1 MRNGTLPPGF
11 YDSSLLTR
19 MMYLWSQLD
28 VDQLDTLMSWRP
40 GVHKLHGLVLPRT
53 VEYTL
58 SLNLKFLFPTKRKS
72 EVAYDWFD
80 NLVTK
85 VRWRTEAWQK
95 GWISLDEDP
104 RRDDPLLSWQLGLP
118 FPKSERIPPVG
129 DDWLNEGIQAGR
141 EFLSRSLTSGHSV
154 PQLGGSRDLLR
165 KITLSPNRLRE
176 YMLEAS
182 LLAFISDKNL
192 GIVVT
197 TCDWYKTEVQKF
209 LTQMSASDRPV
220 FRKATINFEDFHE
233 QTCLGLER
241 LARGDQRS
249 DHDLDSLQ
257 GSYVPFLRGKKMVAF
272 WSACWIK
279 KDVPR
284 FHGIPKIHK
293 NPWKLRPIVPMHSYV
308 TSQLAIILHHMLL
321 PVQRS
326 FSWICESSRT
336 LCSEVAE
343 FNKSLHT
350 STRLHTGDVTAMY
363 TSIPSAEFRVAIM
376 SILIDGNWYDEE
388 TRSWIMDACHF
399 LWTHTVFQVG
409 PELWEQL
416 DGIPMGIHCGPVF
429 ANLFMAHFE
438 KQWLSRQPVD
448 LFYRRYIDD
457 CFAIHPSDELVHSLH
472 CSDLDIVWADSDVGL
487 SFLDVFF
494 HTHRKEFG
502 VCFRPFEKAL
512 NHHQYIPWASSH
524 PISVK
529 KGLVKGELSRIR
541 AISYKQSYFTAW
553 RARFIS
559 RLRLRGWDARA
570 LKAWARQVQ
579 WRNYF
584 PSAGLDARKKN
595 SHIIAVSK
603 YNPVWDQISSTDL
616 WQTMRNAWLHH
627 RHGPPNQ
634 PYPAHC
640 LIAKKRTRNLWDL
653 VRSVNRTLLHQQL
666 EEINIEELSDAMSS
680 LGSSMP
686 YEPF

>member
-1 MRNGTLPPGF
+1 MRNGALPPGF
-11 YDSSLLTR
+11 FDSSLLTR
-19 MMYLWSQLD
+19 TMYLWNQLD
-28 VDQLDTLMSWRP
+28 SEQLETMMSWKP
-40 GVHKLHGLVLPRT
+40 GVHKLHGIVLPRA

-72 EVAYDWFD
+72 EVAYAWFEE
-80 NLVTK
+80 LVKK
-85 VRWRTEAWQK
+85 VRWRTIAWQE
-95 GWISLDEDP
+95 GWTPLEEDP
-104 RRDDPLLSWQLGLP
+104 RRNDPMTSWQIGLP
-118 FPKSERIPPVG
+118 FPKSNKLPPKG

-165 KITLSPNRLRE
+165 RIILSPNRLRE

-197 TCDWYKTEVQKF
+197 SRDWYEKEIRKF
-209 LTQMSASDRPV
+209 LDQMSSSDEPI
-220 FRKATINFEDFHE
+220 FRRATINFDDFRE
-233 QTCLGLER
+233 QTCLGLEC
-241 LARGDQRS
+241 LARGQ
-249 DHDLDSLQ
+249 DSADGFANGEYL
-257 GSYVPFLRGKKMVAF
+257 PFLKGKKMVEF
-272 WSACWIK
+272 WSECWIK

-308 TSQLAIILHHMLL
+308 TSNLAIILHHMLL

-343 FNKSLHT
+343 FNKSLNT

-363 TSIPSAEFRVAIM
+363 TSISWAEFGWAIW
-376 SILIDGNWYDEE
+376 SVLVDGEWYDEE
-388 TRSWIMDACHF
+388 TRLWIKDACQF

-409 PELWEQL
+409 TELWEQL
-416 DGIPMGIHCGPVF
+416 DGIPMGIHCGPVL

-438 KQWLSRQPVD
+438 KRWLSTMPND
-448 LFYRRYIDD
+448 FFYRRYIDD
-457 CFAIHPSDELVHSLH
+457 CFALHPSDELVHSLR
-472 CSDLDIVWADSDVGL
+472 CSDLEIVWADSDSGL

-494 HTHRKEFG
+494 HTHLGEFG

-529 KGLVKGELSRIR
+529 KGMIKGELSRIR
-541 AISYKQSYFTAW
+541 AISYKRSYFLTW
-553 RARFIS
+553 RARFLS

-570 LKAWARQVQ
+570 LKAWSRQVQ

-595 SHIIAVSK
+595 SAIIAVSK
-603 YNPVWDQISSTDL
+603 YNPVWDQISSTDI
-616 WQTMRNAWLHH
+616 WQTMRHAWVHH
-627 RHGPPNQ
+627 RHGPPDQ
-634 PYPAHC
+634 PYPPHC

-653 VRSVNRTLLHQQL
+653 VRSVNRNLLHKQL
-666 EEINIEELSDAMSS
+666 EEINIEELSDVTSS
-680 LGSSMP
+680 LTVGMP
-686 YEPF
+686 YEPL